1 MSMANVEPTGIAGQ
15 ILRSTFTFGPPAAN
29 VPAQL
34 MKMAQGGRFNGG
46 RAMIT
51 VVAASTDATISA
63 GSRRELIDLYPSLTM
78 DFTGVPSSNRD
89 SASFHHPQ
97 SCRAFE

>member
-1 MSMANVEPTGIAGQ
+1 MSIANVEPTGITGQ

-34 MKMAQGGRFNGG
+34 MKMAQGGRFKGG
-46 RAMIT
+46 RAMMT
-51 VVAASTDATISA
+51 VVAASADATIS
-63 GSRRELIDLYPSLTM
+63 GGRRELIDLYPSLTM